1 MTRMQIA
8 RIQYGYD
15 PETTPQLEV
24 ERAEEWLGRFTWE
37 VDYLTEMIESI
48 DDNEVYQGFDCSD
61 DEVVIVH
68 RPTEKSTAKQVWLAE
83 TRLYPARRLPRHEL
97 EAGEVWR
104 EYKTYSFGR
113 HLRSKLQQKL
123 AAVRNHQI
131 AAQEEVEFL
140 RSQMATG
147 GIVLSESILT
157 EIEQILV
164 SLQAT
169 PVPATVNWRQ
179 EGF

>member
-1 MTRMQIA
+1 MDRMEIA
-8 RIQYGYD
+8 RVCYGYD

-48 DDNEVYQGFDCSD
+48 EGNEIYQGFDCPD

-68 RPTEKSTAKQVWLAE
+68 RPIEKITAKQVWLAD
-83 TRLYPARRLPRHEL
+83 TRLYPARRLPRYEL
-97 EAGEVWR
+97 EMGEVWR
-104 EYKTYSFGR
+104 EHKTYGFGR

-123 AAVRNHQI
+123 AAARNHQI

-147 GIVLSESILT
+147 GIVLSESILV
-157 EIEQILV
+157 EIEQILA
-164 SLQAT
+164 SLQEPA
-169 PVPATVNWRQ
+169 VPATVNWRQ